1 MRWLIT
7 LLLLVFF
14 QWYSYQALKTA
25 ISNRWILYGYVF
37 FTVII
42 VGNLLFYTLIL
53 ERNTTNEPR
62 LMYAIGFFLSLLI
75 FQLLVSVILL
85 AEDVFRIPQAL
96 YSFLKRVPEQTQFIP
111 SRRKIISQIALG
123 LASIPFASLLYGMYR
138 GKYNYKVL
146 SYNLEFEDLPDA
158 FDGFKITQIS
168 DIHSG
173 SFDNQTKVKYG
184 VDLVNQQ
191 KSDLV
196 LFTGDLVN
204 NRADEIKPWIKI
216 FNKIKAEFGVFSI
229 LGNHDYGDYMRWESP
244 AAKRKNMEDL
254 YDAHNEMGWDLLLNE
269 SRFIEKDGDRLA
281 IIGVENWGSGFKKA
295 GDLNKALNKVSENDF
310 KILLTHDPSH
320 WEAQVI
326 PHPFKIH
333 LTLCG
338 HTHGMQFGIEIPGII
353 KWSPAKWRYKQWA
366 GIYSEK
372 NQYLNVNR
380 GFGYL
385 AYPGRVG
392 MWPEVSVITLSKSKS
407 SI

>member
-173 SFDNQTKVKYG
+173 SFDNQTKVQYG

-333 LTLCG
+333 LTLSG

-366 GIYSEK
+366 GVYDENK
-372 NQYLNVNR
+372 QYLNVNR

-392 MWPEVSVITLSKSKS
+392 MWPEVSVITLSKAKS